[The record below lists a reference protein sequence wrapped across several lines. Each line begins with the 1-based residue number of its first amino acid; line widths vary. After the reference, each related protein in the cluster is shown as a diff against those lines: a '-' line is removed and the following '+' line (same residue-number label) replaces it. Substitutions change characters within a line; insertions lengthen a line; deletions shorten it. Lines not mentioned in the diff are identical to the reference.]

1 MTTTTHYAAIQID
14 TRTVYGIGE
23 TADRARDEAAEE
35 GATCSCAD
43 DDPDCTHAYGEL
55 PSGFALVPCTQAAA
69 AYVESHGGA
78 PSPQL
83 TVSARGVCL
92 RSEEE

>member
-14 TRTVYGIGE
+14 TRTVYGVGE
-23 TADRARDEAAEE
+23 TADRARDEAVEE
-35 GATCSCAD
+35 AACWPWPAIF
-43 DDPDCTHAYGEL
+43 GEL
-55 PSGFALVPCTQAAA
+55 PSGFALVPCTAAAA
-69 AYVESHGGA
+69 AYIESYGGA